1 MGRPRRLYLTGR
13 QSSWSNIERS
23 SYIGK
28 NLVAHR
34 VRKDRVEI
42 LNPLDTV
49 LPDVLVADEAAG
61 QRTRVL
67 HVERK
72 NAILP
77 QLVPMLVPSLSWQK
91 DRFYI

>member
-1 MGRPRRLYLTGR
+1 MGRPRRLNLTGR

-42 LNPLDTV
+42 SNPLDTV

-67 HVERK
+67 AVERK
-72 NAILP
+72 ENAILP
-77 QLVPMLVPSLSWQK
+77 QLPMLVPSLSW
-91 DRFYI
+91 